1 MRKRELRA
9 GIAAGM
15 LWLWWMIISLDPPML
30 RFFVQ
35 NMNMMMTPL
44 RLEIFGPPAATVIL
58 ILGLLMNQKV
68 IVGSGCLIMIGLDV
82 WRFSQIPRVSN
93 LALALTGSRGLVMLS
108 CLAEALCFLV
118 MLLLIGSPEK
128 PGARIL
134 AASVLA
140 SAGQISSAIGP
151 GHFRMLGNSGL
162 IVPGVIIYV
171 MAVAATGMYCAG
183 LKPEMLNALF
193 GNSRAAGSPESGY
206 RNSTSTRREGASG
219 KEDIWKDRGAASE
232 EKRDRIRK
240 LKDLRD
246 NGIMTREEYNR
257 MVDKIMR
264 S

>member
-15 LWLWWMIISLDPPML
+15 LWLWWMITSLDPPML

-35 NMNMMMTPL
+35 NMNMMITPL

-68 IVGSGCLIMIGLDV
+68 VVGSGCLIMIGLDV
-82 WRFSQIPRVSN
+82 WRLSQIPRISN

-108 CLAEALCFLV
+108 CMAEALCFLV
-118 MLLLIGSPEK
+118 MLLLIGSPE
-128 PGARIL
+128 
-134 AASVLA
+134 
-140 SAGQISSAIGP
+140 

-193 GNSRAAGSPESGY
+193 GNSRAAGSPGSGY
-206 RNSTSTRREGASG
+206 RNSTSTRRGGASG

-257 MVDKIMR
+257 MVDKILR

>member
-1 MRKRELRA
+1 MRKQELRA
-9 GIAAGM
+9 GIIAGV
-15 LWLWWMIISLDPPML
+15 LWVWWIIITINPPML

-35 NMNMMMTPL
+35 NMNMMITPL
-44 RLEIFGPPAATVIL
+44 RLELFGPPAATVIL

-82 WRFSQIPRVSN
+82 WRLSQIPRISN
-93 LALALTGSRGLVMLS
+93 LALALTGSRGLVTLS

-128 PGARIL
+128 PGPRIL

-140 SAGQISSAIGP
+140 SAGQISSAMGQ
-151 GHFRMLGNSGL
+151 GHFRMLGNPEL
-162 IVPGVIIYV
+162 TVPGIIIYV

-183 LKPEMLNALF
+183 LKPEILNALF
-193 GNSRAAGSPESGY
+193 RNRRAADNPRSGY
-206 RNSTSTRREGASG
+206 RSSADSRRTGWSG
-219 KEDIWKDRGAASE
+219 REDIRKVRGTESE
-232 EKRDRIRK
+232 EKRERIRK

-246 NGIMTREEYNR
+246 NGIMTKEEYNR
-257 MVDKIMR
+257 MVDRIMR

>member
-1 MRKRELRA
+1 
-9 GIAAGM
+9 M

-35 NMNMMMTPL
+35 NMNMMITPL
-44 RLEIFGPPAATVIL
+44 RLEIFGPPAAIVIL

-82 WRFSQIPRVSN
+82 WRLSQIPRISN
-93 LALALTGSRGLVMLS
+93 LALVLTGSRGLVMLS

-183 LKPEMLNALF
+183 LRPEMLNGFF
-193 GNSRAAGSPESGY
+193 GKSRGADGLGSKYGSSANSRRG
-206 RNSTSTRREGASG
+206 GASG
-219 KEDIWKDRGAASE
+219 EKDLPKIPETMSE
-232 EKRDRIRK
+232 EKKERIRN
-240 LKDLRD
+240 LKALRD
-246 NGIMTREEYNR
+246 NGIMSREEYNE
-257 MVDKIMR
+257 MVEKIKR

>member
-35 NMNMMMTPL
+35 NMNMMITPL

-82 WRFSQIPRVSN
+82 WRLSQIPRVSN

-118 MLLLIGSPEK
+118 ILLLIGSPEK

-162 IVPGVIIYV
+162 IVLGVIIYV

-183 LKPEMLNALF
+183 LKPEMLNAIF
-193 GNSRAAGSPESGY
+193 GNSRAAGSPGSGY
-206 RNSTSTRREGASG
+206 RNSTSTRRAGASG